1 MDYAKHLIER
11 ITSAPTHDR
20 VGVLANELLREFQ
33 LGYPLDDLEQLLK
46 NNDQDVV
53 ATGAWITSEL
63 GERCR
68 PLLVD
73 VLPLLAH
80 PLQRIRFWALDCLF
94 WAPPK
99 NGCYLA
105 RAVRLLDDPETGIRR
120 KVLNLLFRFSREELE
135 AAYHCVGEYGLSP
148 SMSNG
153 LSWLLSGD
161 AIDPVEVK
169 RALGSPDPL
178 FRRFGAA
185 AAARIHKEHKEPL
198 ICASQVDDP
207 DISKFANRILES
219 Q

>member
-20 VGVLANELLREFQ
+20 VGVLANELLREFH
-33 LGYPLDDLEQLLK
+33 LGYPLADLETLLK

-53 ATGAWITSEL
+53 ATAAWITSEL

-80 PLQRIRFWALDCLF
+80 PMPRIRFLALDCLF
-94 WAPPK
+94 WALPK
-99 NGCYLA
+99 DGCYIA
-105 RAVRLLDDPETGIRR
+105 RAIGLLDDPETSIRR
-120 KVLNLLFRFSREELE
+120 KVLNVLFHFSRQQLE
-135 AAYHCVGEYGLSP
+135 AAYHCVGEHGLNA
-148 SMSNG
+148 SMSGG

-161 AIDPVEVK
+161 ALDPVEVN
-169 RALGSPDPL
+169 RALASPDPL

-185 AAARIHKEHKEPL
+185 AAARIHKVHKEPL
-198 ICASQVDDP
+198 ISASQGDDL
-207 DISKFANRILES
+207 DISLFAKRILE
-219 Q
+219 